1 MSYDL
6 KSLAKRA
13 VACPKWRWIEGM
25 KSVPPEGWASE
36 VNLRDPESLKKIAY
50 LPHCLPDLSDP
61 ATIGCVLSLVRE
73 ARRDLAYYPTPL
85 SRDNGVDWAV
95 ERPSRERQ
103 TLYSSEVEALI
114 VALET
119 AK

>member
-6 KSLAKRA
+6 KNLMKRA
-13 VACPKWRWIEGM
+13 VACPNWRWLEGM
-25 KSVPPEGWASE
+25 KLVPPDGWTSE
-36 VNLRDPESLKKIAY
+36 VNLRDPQALKQIAY

-61 ATIGCVLSLVRE
+61 ATIGCLLALVRA
-73 ARRDLAYYPTPL
+73 ARKDSAYYPTPL
-85 SRDNGVDWAV
+85 SHIYGVDWVV

-103 TLYSSEVEALI
+103 TAYSSEIEALV